1 MVLRGLVN
9 KRSRMRDLI
18 WSVFGVLKFEGRM
31 GDF

>member
-18 WSVFGVLKFEGRM
+18 WSVFRVLKFEGRM